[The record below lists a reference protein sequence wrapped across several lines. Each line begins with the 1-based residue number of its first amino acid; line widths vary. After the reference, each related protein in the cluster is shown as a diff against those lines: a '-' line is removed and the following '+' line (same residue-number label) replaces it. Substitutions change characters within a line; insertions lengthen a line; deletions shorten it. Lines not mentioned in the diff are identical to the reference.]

1 MITETHMERQDER
14 YLTACGLEPSG
25 CIYFD
30 IETTGLKAET
40 SHLYLIGYAVKTA
53 SGDDK
58 GKIDKKDKDR
68 QKEKNRRTDPSA
80 HIEEEGTWK
89 IVQLFAEKT
98 PDEETVLRRFAD
110 ICGEYRTVIHFNGDR
125 FDIPYLEKKYAEYG
139 LPSPFGRMST
149 VDIYRR
155 IRPYKAFL
163 ALERLNQKTVE
174 KFLGIRR
181 KDQYDGGQLIDVYR
195 FYRDRLSPDPE
206 GDLRKLMLHNYEDV
220 LGMFSLTKLLS
231 YSLAIEAGK
240 KEECCP
246 SVKLARRPMSL
257 DGERTDELRIS
268 YRLPVPVPV
277 LAQSEMDLWGVRLS
291 EDVCEIDVPVREG
304 TLAHY
309 FQDYRNYYYLPEED
323 RAIHKSVAQF
333 VDKDHRVKAKAD
345 NCYVKKQSRF
355 LPIPKGEED
364 AEEAYPVFRETRKEK
379 TGWIELTDKL
389 LDTLLQDKD
398 AAGKYLRLLL
408 DSADAAK
415 NKAGRRKAQKEV

>member
-1 MITETHMERQDER
+1 MESLDEK
-14 YLTACGLEPSG
+14 YLTACGLNPSE

-40 SHLYLIGYAVKTA
+40 SHLYLIGYAVKAETA
-53 SGDDK
+53 ADQQTG
-58 GKIDKKDKDR
+58 R
-68 QKEKNRRTDPSA
+68 QPGNWR
-80 HIEEEGTWK
+80 

-98 PDEETVLRRFAD
+98 SEENTVLKQFAD
-110 ICGEYRTVIHFNGDR
+110 ICGRYRTVIHYNGDR
-125 FDIPYLEKKYAEYG
+125 FDIPYLAKKYAEHE

-163 ALERLNQKTVE
+163 SLERLNQKTVE

-220 LGMFSLTKLLS
+220 LGMFSLTKLLA

-240 KEECCP
+240 EECCRP

-257 DGERTDELRIS
+257 YGERTDELRIS

-277 LAQSEMDLWGVRLS
+277 PAQSDMDLWSVRLS
-291 EDVCEIDVPVREG
+291 GDVCEIGIPVREG

-309 FQDYRNYYYLPEED
+309 FEDYRNYYYLPEED

-345 NCYVKKQSRF
+345 TCYVKKQGRF
-355 LPIPKGEED
+355 LPVPAG
-364 AEEAYPVFRETRKEK
+364 AEPDGKAYPVFHETRKEK
-379 TGWIELTDKL
+379 TGWFELTDEL
-389 LDTLLQDKD
+389 LDTLGTGTD
-398 AAGKYLRLLL
+398 AAGRYLRILLG
-408 DSADAAK
+408 SADTK
-415 NKAGRRKAQKEV
+415 TRTGERKAQKEV